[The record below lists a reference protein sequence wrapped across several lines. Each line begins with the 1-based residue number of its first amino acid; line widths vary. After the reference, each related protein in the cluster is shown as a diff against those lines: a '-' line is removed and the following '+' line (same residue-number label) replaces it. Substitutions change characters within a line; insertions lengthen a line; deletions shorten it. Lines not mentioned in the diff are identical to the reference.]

1 MAWLVACRASKGIR
15 VFALFLSILMMVRV
29 AMSQLP
35 TGTILGTVKDS
46 TGAIIPGTAITAK
59 NLETGL
65 TRTAVG
71 TEEGS
76 YRFSALPVGAYE
88 VRAEQPGFRT
98 EVRSGLT
105 LTVSQE
111 AVVNFTL
118 QPGALDQTVVVTEEA
133 PLVNTTSG
141 ALGGLVDE
149 RKVSELPLNGRNFID
164 LTLLQ

>member
-1 MAWLVACRASKGIR
+1 MARLLACLASKGLR
-15 VFALFLSILMMVRV
+15 VFALFLSILMTEKV

-46 TGAIIPGTAITAK
+46 TGAIIPGPAITAK
-59 NLETGL
+59 NLETSL

-71 TEEGS
+71 AQDGS

-105 LTVSQE
+105 LTVSQQ

-118 QPGALDQTVVVTEEA
+118 QTGAL
-133 PLVNTTSG
+133 
-141 ALGGLVDE
+141 
-149 RKVSELPLNGRNFID
+149 
-164 LTLLQ
+164 

>member
-1 MAWLVACRASKGIR
+1 MARGN
-15 VFALFLSILMMVRV
+15 LFLALKRLRIIALSFSLLTMGNL

-35 TGTILGTVKDS
+35 TATILGTVKDS

-65 TRTAVG
+65 TRMAVG
-71 TEEGS
+71 SEAGS

-98 EVRSGLT
+98 EVRSRLT

-118 QPGALDQTVVVTEEA
+118 QPGAVEQTVVV
-133 PLVNTTSG
+133 
-141 ALGGLVDE
+141 
-149 RKVSELPLNGRNFID
+149 
-164 LTLLQ
+164 